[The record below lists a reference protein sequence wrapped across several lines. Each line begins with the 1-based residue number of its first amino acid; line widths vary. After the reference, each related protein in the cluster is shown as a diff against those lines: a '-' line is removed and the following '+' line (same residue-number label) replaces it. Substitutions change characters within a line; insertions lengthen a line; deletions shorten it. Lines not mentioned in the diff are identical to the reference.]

1 MRPTALADVGS
12 LANDQATSMVLSAR
26 ERSCSVQSDSDS
38 GSSCTTEYSWRRQV
52 IEYPWA
58 EPSFTV
64 RSALLAPWRSS
75 SPVTVCA
82 PLPVPDAKRI
92 ACGQRGLSLFA
103 ALGHHQRLGE
113 ALKCPSALPNQ
124 RDRDGDRT
132 PLHWCAARGHAGCV
146 KKLLAAGA
154 DPELTDAAG
163 RTAAALAKAAGYEA
177 LAFRIERGPPAA
189 DEKQVYE
196 GVSPLSLHAALNQP
210 TQLKREISEIEREI
224 SEIERQPRRIPSQ
237 RDCDGDRTPLHWA
250 AARGNSHCAALLVA
264 AGADVLATD
273 RAGLTPASLAF
284 SLRQWSTYAFLAERE
299 REAGEARSSRQE
311 CEDDDA

>member
-12 LANDQATSMVLSAR
+12 LASVRPGDGSIANDQATSMVLSAR
-26 ERSCSVQSDSDS
+26 ESCSGRESDSDS

-64 RSALLAPWRSS
+64 CSVLLAPWRSS
-75 SPVTVCA
+75 SPVTVYA

-103 ALGHHQRLGE
+103 ALGDHQRLGE

-177 LAFRIERGPPAA
+177 LAFRSERGPTA
-189 DEKQVYE
+189 
-196 GVSPLSLHAALNQP
+196 
-210 TQLKREISEIEREI
+210 IS
-224 SEIERQPRRIPSQ
+224 
-237 RDCDGDRTPLHWA
+237 
-250 AARGNSHCAALLVA
+250 GNL
-264 AGADVLATD
+264 G
-273 RAGLTPASLAF
+273 
-284 SLRQWSTYAFLAERE
+284 
-299 REAGEARSSRQE
+299 
-311 CEDDDA
+311 